1 MVKFFKHYINN
12 IMAKITYQQVK
23 DKCTKG
29 RFFSYD
35 SIQDKI
41 FVPPS
46 IFLVWV
52 FLRLGFSGNGVS
64 VLSGLLAIIGGVLI
78 ASNEPMF
85 IFIGSFGYMAFYLL
99 DYVDGGVA
107 RYNDKSGAGGQYM
120 DWIMHV
126 VSCVSIMTGLFIGAF
141 SNTGL
146 WLIPFGVLAVVAS
159 ALSFDRYSFAWFAI
173 CMHRQQLTS
182 KGTADK
188 PLKEVKNIKKKSL
201 LFRGILKICTLIFH
215 ENYLIFSLPIV
226 AFLNFYIFMY
236 FDFRVV
242 FIILGGAVYFPIML
256 YDIWRLASSGIIDLA
271 YNKLFFSKEK
281 PNLPD
286 DHFLNF

>member
-1 MVKFFKHYINN
+1 
-12 IMAKITYQQVK
+12 MAKITYQQVK
-23 DKCTKG
+23 DKCTNG

-41 FVPPS
+41 FVPQS

-52 FLRLGFSGNGVS
+52 FLKLGFSGNGVS
-64 VLSGLLAIIGGVLI
+64 ILSGFLAIIGGVLI
-78 ASNEPMF
+78 ASNDPVF

-107 RYNDKSGAGGQYM
+107 RFNDKSGAGGQYM

-159 ALSFDRYSFAWFAI
+159 ALSFDRISFAWFAI

-182 KGTADK
+182 KGTANK

-201 LFRGILKICTLIFH
+201 FFRALLKICGLIFH

-226 AFLNFYIFMY
+226 AFLNFYIF
-236 FDFRVV
+236 DFLDLRVV
-242 FIILGGAVYFPIML
+242 FIILGGVLYFPIML
-256 YDIWRLASSGIIDLA
+256 YDIWRLASSGIVDVA

>member
-1 MVKFFKHYINN
+1 
-12 IMAKITYQQVK
+12 MAKVTYQQVK

-29 RFFSYD
+29 RFFAYD
-35 SIQDKI
+35 SIHDKI

-46 IFLVWV
+46 IFLVWL

-64 VLSGLLAIIGGVLI
+64 VLSGFLAIIGGVLI
-78 ASNEPMF
+78 ASNDPLF

-107 RYNDKSGAGGQYM
+107 RFNDKSGAGGQYM

-182 KGTADK
+182 KGTANK

-201 LFRGILKICTLIFH
+201 FFRALLKICGLIFH

-226 AFLNFYIFMY
+226 AFLNFYIF
-236 FDFRVV
+236 DFLDLRVV
-242 FIILGGAVYFPIML
+242 FIILGGVLYFPIML
-256 YDIWRLASSGIIDLA
+256 YDVWRLASSGIVDVA

-281 PNLPD
+281 PKLPD
-286 DHFLNF
+286 DHFLNL

>member
-1 MVKFFKHYINN
+1 MDKV
-12 IMAKITYQQVK
+12 TYQQVK

-35 SIQDKI
+35 SINDKI

-64 VLSGLLAIIGGVLI
+64 VLSGFLAIIGGVLI
-78 ASNEPMF
+78 ASNDPLF

-107 RYNDKSGAGGQYM
+107 RFNDKSGAGGQYM

-159 ALSFDRYSFAWFAI
+159 ALSFDRISFAWFAI

-182 KGTADK
+182 KGTANK

-201 LFRGILKICTLIFH
+201 LFRRLSNLCTLIFH

-226 AFLNFYIFMY
+226 AFLNFYILVI
-236 FDFRVV
+236 FDCDNGR
-242 FIILGGAVYFPIML
+242 
-256 YDIWRLASSGIIDLA
+256 
-271 YNKLFFSKEK
+271 
-281 PNLPD
+281 
-286 DHFLNF
+286 

>member
-1 MVKFFKHYINN
+1 
-12 IMAKITYQQVK
+12 MAKITYQQVK

-78 ASNEPMF
+78 ASNKPMF

-159 ALSFDRYSFAWFAI
+159 ALSFDRYSFAWFTI

-226 AFLNFYIFMY
+226 AFLNFYIF
-236 FDFRVV
+236 DFLDLRVV
-242 FIILGGAVYFPIML
+242 FIILGGVVYFPVML
-256 YDIWRLASSGIIDLA
+256 YDIWRLASSGIVDVA

>member
-1 MVKFFKHYINN
+1 MG
-12 IMAKITYQQVK
+12 KITYQQVK

-29 RFFSYD
+29 RFFAYD
-35 SIQDKI
+35 SIHDKI

-46 IFLVWV
+46 IYLVWV

-64 VLSGLLAIIGGVLI
+64 VLSGFLAIIGGVLI
-78 ASNEPMF
+78 ASNDPML

-159 ALSFDRYSFAWFAI
+159 ALSFDRYSFAWFTI

-226 AFLNFYIFMY
+226 AFLNFYIF
-236 FDFRVV
+236 DFLDLRVV
-242 FIILGGAVYFPIML
+242 FIILGGVVYFPVIL
-256 YDIWRLASSGIIDLA
+256 YDIWRLASSGIVDVA
-271 YNKLFFSKEK
+271 YNKLFFSKKK

>member
-1 MVKFFKHYINN
+1 MVKFFKNYINN

-64 VLSGLLAIIGGVLI
+64 VLSGLFAIIGGVLI

-182 KGTADK
+182 KGTANK
-188 PLKEVKNIKKKSL
+188 PLKEVKNIKKNL
-201 LFRGILKICTLIFH
+201 HYLKD
-215 ENYLIFSLPIV
+215 YQ
-226 AFLNFYIFMY
+226 
-236 FDFRVV
+236 
-242 FIILGGAVYFPIML
+242 
-256 YDIWRLASSGIIDLA
+256 
-271 YNKLFFSKEK
+271 
-281 PNLPD
+281 
-286 DHFLNF
+286 

>member
-1 MVKFFKHYINN
+1 
-12 IMAKITYQQVK
+12 MAKVTYQQVK

-29 RFFSYD
+29 RFFSYG

-46 IFLVWV
+46 IFLVWL
-52 FLRLGFSGNGVS
+52 FIRLGFSDNGVS

-107 RYNDKSGAGGQYM
+107 RYNDKSGAAGQYM
-120 DWIMHV
+120 DWIMHI

-182 KGTADK
+182 KGTANK
-188 PLKEVKNIKKKSL
+188 PLKEVNNIKKKSS
-201 LFRGILKICTLIFH
+201 LFKGLSIICTLIFH
-215 ENYLIFSLPIV
+215 ENYLIFSLPIL
-226 AFLNFYIFMY
+226 AFLNFYIFDF
-236 FDFRVV
+236 FDLRVV
-242 FIILGGAVYFPIML
+242 FIILGGVVYFPVML
-256 YDIWRLASSGIIDLA
+256 YDIWRLASSGIVDVA

>member
-1 MVKFFKHYINN
+1 
-12 IMAKITYQQVK
+12 MAKVTYQQVK

-52 FLRLGFSGNGVS
+52 FIRLGFSGNGVS

-159 ALSFDRYSFAWFAI
+159 ALSLDRYSFAWFAI

-182 KGTADK
+182 KGTATK
-188 PLKEVKNIKKKSL
+188 PLKEVKNIKKKSS
-201 LFRGILKICTLIFH
+201 LFKGLSKICILIFH

-226 AFLNFYIFMY
+226 AFLNFYIFDF
-236 FDFRVV
+236 FDLRVV

-256 YDIWRLASSGIIDLA
+256 YDIWRLASSGIVDVA

>member
-1 MVKFFKHYINN
+1 MVKFFENQINS
-12 IMAKITYQQVK
+12 IMGKVSYQQVK
-23 DKCTKG
+23 SKCTKG
-29 RFFSYD
+29 RFFAYD

-52 FLRLGFSGNGVS
+52 FIRLGFSGNAVS
-64 VLSGLLAIIGGVLI
+64 VLSGFIAIIGGVLI
-78 ASNEPMF
+78 AGNNPLF
-85 IFIGSFGYMAFYLL
+85 VFIGSFGYMAFYIL

-159 ALSFDRYSFAWFAI
+159 ALSFDRYSFAWFTI

-182 KGTADK
+182 KGTANK

-201 LFRGILKICTLIFH
+201 LFRRLSNLCTLIFH

-226 AFLNFYIFMY
+226 AFLNFYIF
-236 FDFRVV
+236 DFLDLRVV
-242 FIILGGAVYFPIML
+242 FIILGGVLYFPIML
-256 YDIWRLASSGIIDLA
+256 YDIWRLASSGIVDVA

>member
-1 MVKFFKHYINN
+1 
-12 IMAKITYQQVK
+12 MAKVTYQQVK

-29 RFFSYD
+29 RFFSYG

-46 IFLVWV
+46 IFLVWL
-52 FLRLGFSGNGVS
+52 FIRLGFSDNGVS

-107 RYNDKSGAGGQYM
+107 RYNDKSGAAGQYM
-120 DWIMHV
+120 DWIMHI

-182 KGTADK
+182 KGTANK
-188 PLKEVKNIKKKSL
+188 PLKEVNNIKKKSS
-201 LFRGILKICTLIFH
+201 LFKGLSKICTLIFH

-226 AFLNFYIFMY
+226 AFLNFYIFDF
-236 FDFRVV
+236 FDLRVV
-242 FIILGGAVYFPIML
+242 FIILGGVVYFPVML
-256 YDIWRLASSGIIDLA
+256 YDIWRLASSGIVDVA

>member
-1 MVKFFKHYINN
+1 
-12 IMAKITYQQVK
+12 MAKVTYQQVK

-226 AFLNFYIFMY
+226 AFLNFYIF
-236 FDFRVV
+236 DFLDLRVV
-242 FIILGGAVYFPIML
+242 FIILGGVVYFPVML
-256 YDIWRLASSGIIDLA
+256 YDIWRLASSGIVDVA